1 MLEVRKG
8 KKKNWK
14 REAGEMGNLECPL
27 EVGGSHKKMG
37 EKNGE
42 EEKSRQGLGRVG
54 VRRESGKRKKMK
66 RGMGR

>member
-1 MLEVRKG
+1 MGSPGVR
-8 KKKNWK
+8 WK
-14 REAGEMGNLECPL
+14 WVDPI
-27 EVGGSHKKMG
+27 KKMG

-42 EEKSRQGLGRVG
+42 EEKSRRGLGRVG